1 MYCCVCIA
9 MFIDMYM
16 TTDCI
21 SVLPSIEPCVLNVF
35 RHEFRRCID
44 MYLGKRIDKR
54 INERIDERVD
64 KRIDKHI

>member
-1 MYCCVCIA
+1 M
-9 MFIDMYM
+9 
-16 TTDCI
+16 

-64 KRIDKHI
+64 KLIDKHI